1 MYHPTT
7 RLLTVLELLQTY
19 EQISSTELAQRLEV
33 DARTVRKYI
42 MMLQDMG
49 IPVEAEMG
57 RYGGYSLRPGFK
69 LPPMMFT
76 NEEAFA
82 LILGLLVVRHLG
94 LTATSTSIEGA
105 MVKLNRVLPDGLR
118 NHMLALQNT
127 LVFDIA
133 PPKEPMKGTALAVLG
148 QGAHDKRQVIISY
161 RTEEEETTR
170 TVDPYSLIYHNGQ
183 WYLVGYCHLRVDM
196 RVFRLDRISEVK
208 VRTETFAPPE
218 NFNSLEFLIQ
228 SIASMPDRWNVEVI
242 LKTTLER
249 ASSQIPRGMGT
260 LEQHPDG
267 VLFCTAVPDIDW
279 MARFLVGLGCPVV
292 VCQPPELRTAF
303 EKLAA
308 EVLQFAKAV

>member
-7 RLLTVLELLQTY
+7 RLLTVLELLQNY
-19 EQISSTELAQRLEV
+19 AQISSTELATRLEV

-49 IPVEAEMG
+49 IPVEAELG

-105 MVKLNRVLPDGLR
+105 MVKLNRVLPDALR
-118 NHMLALQNT
+118 NQMEALQNT
-127 LVFDIA
+127 LVFDMT
-133 PPKEPMKGTALAVLG
+133 PPQEPVKETALTILG
-148 QGAHDKRQVIISY
+148 QAAHDKRQVTITY
-161 RTEEEETTR
+161 RTQDEETSR
-170 TVDPYSLIYHNGQ
+170 NVDPYSLIYHSGQ
-183 WYLVGYCHLRVDM
+183 WYLVGFCHLRTDL
-196 RVFRLDRISEVK
+196 RVFRLDRIGEVK
-208 VRTETFAPPE
+208 VRTETFTPPE

-228 SIASMPDRWNVEVI
+228 SIASMPDRWDVEVI
-242 LKTTLER
+242 LKTTLEQ
-249 ASSQIPRGMGT
+249 ATSQIPRGMGI

-267 VLFCTAVPDIDW
+267 VLFSTAVPDIDW
-279 MARFLVGLGCPVV
+279 MARFLVGLGCLVV

-303 EKLAA
+303 ERLAV
-308 EVLQFAKAV
+308 EIMGFARSQ